1 MRACAC
7 ALSTDRTTELPLSL
21 AALSVGSFVRPS
33 PSAPLSRPRA
43 PSAWPH
49 TRTRT
54 VQYVLERVQIITQF
68 DVVATHPAMRRH
80 LNAAVVA
87 PIFLLLAHLSTAHAF
102 LAVPVEGRLALRSS
116 PQLAQMPSTLLTRP
130 ALNARGAMAC
140 VQMVAVPAAV
150 STVAKIITAPLV
162 LGLNIFGGVL
172 KIAWRLAAF
181 AAFSWVVTRFL
192 LMPRLRAKVSGFTAS
207 GLKFMAMAGQ
217 AASFAADQWHA
228 RNLQAVAELD
238 RAQSTA
244 ERQSEAAPSGS
255 QKATWAPSA
264 PQPPGS
270 APSSAGAG
278 TAAAATAAAA
288 AATTDFSG
296 MSEEEIRTQVGAMRV
311 KALKAELTSLGIPHA
326 DAVEKA
332 DLVARLVD
340 ARLNGSAG
348 AAAGSSTSTQPSPP
362 AAAVP
367 APPPSPPP
375 PPSTN
380 PFANPFGGGAGFP
393 DSPEDFDKFASE
405 LGVDPK
411 DAMAQAEAM
420 ASNPD
425 AMAMMMRMQANPR
438 VMEAVMDIAMNG
450 EAAAAKYE
458 NDEEVLAMMQE
469 MEKLSGQ
476 FPGMM

>member
-1 MRACAC
+1 MAPGCLC
-7 ALSTDRTTELPLSL
+7 CILLGGDAL
-21 AALSVGSFVRPS
+21 
-33 PSAPLSRPRA
+33 
-43 PSAWPH
+43 
-49 TRTRT
+49 
-54 VQYVLERVQIITQF
+54 
-68 DVVATHPAMRRH
+68 
-80 LNAAVVA
+80 
-87 PIFLLLAHLSTAHAF
+87 
-102 LAVPVEGRLALRSS
+102 
-116 PQLAQMPSTLLTRP
+116 
-130 ALNARGAMAC
+130 
-140 VQMVAVPAAV
+140 
-150 STVAKIITAPLV
+150 
-162 LGLNIFGGVL
+162 
-172 KIAWRLAAF
+172 
-181 AAFSWVVTRFL
+181 L

-207 GLKFMAMAGQ
+207 KFIAMAGQ

-244 ERQSEAAPSGS
+244 ERQSRPRPAARKRRLGRP
-255 QKATWAPSA
+255 PRLRR
-264 PQPPGS
+264 QPPHHR
-270 APSSAGAG
+270 APVLV
-278 TAAAATAAAA
+278 AAAATAAA

-296 MSEEEIRTQVGAMRV
+296 MSEDEIRTQVGAMRV

-348 AAAGSSTSTQPSPP
+348 AAAGSSTSAQPSPP

-375 PPSTN
+375 PPSTT